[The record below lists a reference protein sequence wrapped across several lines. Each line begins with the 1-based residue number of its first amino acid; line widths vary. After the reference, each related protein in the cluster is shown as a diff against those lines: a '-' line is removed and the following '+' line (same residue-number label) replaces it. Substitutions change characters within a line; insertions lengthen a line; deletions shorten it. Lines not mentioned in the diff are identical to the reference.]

1 MLNLTTLTD
10 ASRHIGKPRDYFTV
24 RKGKATNFP
33 APAGF
38 IGSRAAWDLDELIAW
53 NDARLEKYGKHCRN
67 ERK

>member
-1 MLNLTTLTD
+1 MTLTTLTD
-10 ASRHIGKPRDYFTV
+10 ASRHIGKPDEYFSV
-24 RKGKATNFP
+24 RKGRADNFP

-53 NDARLEKYGKHCRN
+53 NDARLEKYGKHGRD